1 MFRDQRRIRPA
12 RKGHYQLRL
21 PPVERD
27 LLRSLP
33 GQLKAVLDTQDPA
46 LERLFP
52 PAYREDPEKEAEYRA
67 LVRDELREA
76 KLGSLEV
83 MAATIDA
90 ERLDEDQM
98 LAWLGSINDLRLVL
112 GTRLGVTEDLDPN
125 ALPDDDPATPAFA
138 LYFYLG
144 WLQEQVV
151 EALAAGLDP
160 SGTGPEAAG

>member
-1 MFRDQRRIRPA
+1 VFRDQRRVRPA
-12 RKGHYQLRL
+12 RGGQYQLRL

-33 GQLKAVLDTQDPA
+33 GQLRAVLGTQDPA

-52 PAYREDPEKEAEYRA
+52 PAYRDDPEKEAEYRA
-67 LVRDELREA
+67 LVRDDLLNA
-76 KLGSLEV
+76 KVGSLDV

-90 ERLDEDQM
+90 ERLDEEQL

-112 GTRLGVTEDLDPN
+112 GTRLGVTEDLDPD
-125 ALPDDDPATPAFA
+125 ALADDDPATPAFA

-151 EALAAGLDP
+151 EALASGVDPAGTEP
-160 SGTGPEAAG
+160 A